1 MANKRTYI
9 NADEELIIQGRLII
23 EGNIEQRQYT
33 NTVTYSETKFEG
45 ETFIINSDG
54 FDKDDVATDATLKLK
69 SGATEGILTYRSA
82 DSKLVINRT
91 VVAPTVEA
99 DLTGT
104 ATAADSLSSAVSI
117 QLTGDVT
124 SSAMTFQ
131 NAGDAVTINTSFSNT
146 AVTPGSYGS
155 ATAIPTYTV
164 DEQGRLTAAADV
176 AIAIPASQI
185 TDFTTAVEA
194 TLSVTDAGGDGSLA
208 YNNTTGV
215 FTYTGPSAS
224 EVRAHLSAGTGLT
237 YSAGAFSI
245 TNTSVTAT
253 SYGSATAIPT
263 FTVNARG
270 QLSTAAD
277 VNIAIPASQVTDFE
291 TAAEALFTIGTN
303 SGDGDLSYA
312 NGVFDY
318 TGPTAS
324 EVQAHISVSDTGG
337 DGSLTYSAGVITYTG
352 PSAADTRAH
361 FTGGTGIDISSGTV
375 AIDST
380 VVTKANTQTLNGDKT
395 FTGTVDLSSATVPGF
410 SVTGDLNVT
419 GEFNSL
425 TQVDLLVEDASIT
438 LRSGAAGNADAFMYV
453 TATGANPYLKWDTGS
468 AKWQFSNDGTTNNDL
483 LTTSQAKALV
493 SVTDAGGDGSA
504 TYNSSTG
511 VITYTGPSATETRAH
526 FSANDSGGDGSLTY
540 SAGVYTYT
548 GPSASETRAHFS
560 AAGDLAYNSSTGVI
574 SFTERTN
581 AEVRTLISVNDAG
594 GDGSLA
600 YDNASGVFT
609 YTGPSASQVRAHS
622 SGGDGIDYAA
632 GVIDVDATVLRTSG
646 IQTVTGNKTFSGELV
661 VPTTDT
667 TTAGAIFTDAN
678 EAWVYVNGLK
688 KQITPVGSIGTAEQA
703 NSSLTYSNAG
713 TTGTST
719 HEVYSGQRTVGANT
733 FHGIKG
739 INAGTYTS
747 ITSTDNTI
755 TVDGD
760 ISAIRGAFSAAGD
773 LSYNSTTGVISF
785 TNDAGDIESVTAGTG
800 LTGGGTSG
808 AVTLNA
814 DQSYIRGSISA
825 SGLVSYN
832 NSTGAITTTADNY
845 ASWTLQTGSGAGAAS
860 TVSSGDTVV
869 IQGGTNISVT
879 NSGDTIT
886 ITNDN
891 TADITGITAGSG
903 LTGGGSAGA
912 VTVNVVAGTGISVAA
927 DSIST
932 DDSHIKGLISAG
944 GDLAYNSGTGVISY
958 TTPTERTDA
967 EVRGLISAGGDLAY
981 NSTTGVISFSASGAP
996 VVSVNSATGSVV
1008 LDTGDIAENGNLYHT
1023 TTRARASIGVTDTGG
1038 DGSLSYNS
1046 TSGVITYT
1054 GPSASDIRGHLSSGT
1069 GISYNQVSGAIST
1082 NDSAIVH
1089 DSLSGF
1095 VADEHIDHS
1104 AVSILAGTGL
1114 SGGGDITESR
1124 TLNVSTGA
1132 VANGATTIPTGNDV
1146 YDFVIAQGYST
1157 TAGDITGVTA
1167 GAGLSGGGGSG
1178 AVTLNVIEATSSAY
1192 GGVKI
1197 GYAESGKNYPVE
1209 LSSGK
1214 AFVNVPWV
1222 DNNDNTTYTAG
1233 NGLDLAGTS
1242 FSVDLT
1248 DTTTFTSTNTSNRA
1262 VVRDGSG
1269 NFSAGTI
1276 TATATQAKYADL
1288 AEMYTADADYEPGT
1302 VVIVGGTA
1310 EVTVTDQPGSYTVA
1324 GIVSTDP
1331 AYLMNAETEGV
1342 AVALRGRV
1350 PCKVLGNVNKGDI
1363 LVTSDLPGHAMVGAM
1378 PHTLSSLQIIGIAL
1392 ETKTDAQPGVIEV
1405 LV

>member
-117 QLTGDVT
+117 QLAGDVT

-146 AVTPGSYGS
+146 AVTPNNYGS
-155 ATAIPTYTV
+155 ALLSPTYTV
-164 DEQGRLTAAADV
+164 DAQGRLTAAADV

-185 TDFTTAVEA
+185 TDFTTAGRALISHVD
-194 TLSVTDAGGDGSLA
+194 TGGDGSLT
-208 YNNTTGV
+208 YSNGV
-215 FTYTGPSAS
+215 ITYTGPSAS
-224 EVRAHLSAGTGLT
+224 EVRAHLSPGTGLT
-237 YSAGAFSI
+237 YSAGEFSI

-277 VNIAIPASQVTDFE
+277 VNIDIPASQVTNFE

-468 AKWQFSNDGTTNNDL
+468 AKWQFSNDGTTDNDL
-483 LTTSQAKALV
+483 LTTSQAKALISHV
-493 SVTDAGGDGSA
+493 DT
-504 TYNSSTG
+504 
-511 VITYTGPSATETRAH
+511 
-526 FSANDSGGDGSLTY
+526 GGDGSLTY
-540 SAGVYTYT
+540 SA
-548 GPSASETRAHFS
+548 
-560 AAGDLAYNSSTGVI
+560 
-574 SFTERTN
+574 
-581 AEVRTLISVNDAG
+581 
-594 GDGSLA
+594 
-600 YDNASGVFT
+600 
-609 YTGPSASQVRAHS
+609 
-622 SGGDGIDYAA
+622 
-632 GVIDVDATVLRTSG
+632 
-646 IQTVTGNKTFSGELV
+646 
-661 VPTTDT
+661 
-667 TTAGAIFTDAN
+667 
-678 EAWVYVNGLK
+678 
-688 KQITPVGSIGTAEQA
+688 
-703 NSSLTYSNAG
+703 
-713 TTGTST
+713 
-719 HEVYSGQRTVGANT
+719 
-733 FHGIKG
+733 
-739 INAGTYTS
+739 
-747 ITSTDNTI
+747 
-755 TVDGD
+755 
-760 ISAIRGAFSAAGD
+760 
-773 LSYNSTTGVISF
+773 
-785 TNDAGDIESVTAGTG
+785 
-800 LTGGGTSG
+800 
-808 AVTLNA
+808 
-814 DQSYIRGSISA
+814 
-825 SGLVSYN
+825 
-832 NSTGAITTTADNY
+832 
-845 ASWTLQTGSGAGAAS
+845 
-860 TVSSGDTVV
+860 
-869 IQGGTNISVT
+869 
-879 NSGDTIT
+879 
-886 ITNDN
+886 
-891 TADITGITAGSG
+891 
-903 LTGGGSAGA
+903 
-912 VTVNVVAGTGISVAA
+912 
-927 DSIST
+927 
-932 DDSHIKGLISAG
+932 
-944 GDLAYNSGTGVISY
+944 
-958 TTPTERTDA
+958 
-967 EVRGLISAGGDLAY
+967 
-981 NSTTGVISFSASGAP
+981 
-996 VVSVNSATGSVV
+996 
-1008 LDTGDIAENGNLYHT
+1008 
-1023 TTRARASIGVTDTGG
+1023 
-1038 DGSLSYNS
+1038 
-1046 TSGVITYT
+1046 GVITYT

-1095 VADEHIDHS
+1095 VADEHVDHS

-1132 VANGATTIPTGNDV
+1132 VTNGATTIPTGNDV

-1178 AVTLNVIEATSSAY
+1178 AVTLNVIEATSLAF

-1197 GYAESGKNYPVE
+1197 GYTENGKNYPVE
-1209 LSSGK
+1209 ISSGK

-1363 LVTSDLPGHAMVGAM
+1363 LVTSNLPGHAMVGAM